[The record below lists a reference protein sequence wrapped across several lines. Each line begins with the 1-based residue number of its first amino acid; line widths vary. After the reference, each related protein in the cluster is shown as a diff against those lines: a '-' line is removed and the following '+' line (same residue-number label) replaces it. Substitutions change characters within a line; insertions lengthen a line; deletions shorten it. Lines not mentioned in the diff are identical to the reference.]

1 MLWNLNTL
9 IMKSL
14 EMNALENIQGGTG
27 CSHYCHKSGGFSL
40 GLVVGIS
47 LSLGCLLNVGIVAG
61 VAISGG
67 HKSCGHGC

>member
-1 MLWNLNTL
+1 
-9 IMKSL
+9 MKTL

-27 CSHYCHKSGGFSL
+27 CRHSCHGGGFSL
-40 GLVVGIS
+40 GLFAAIS

-67 HKSCGHGC
+67 GHKSCGRGC